1 MDRKDICAFLIGCE
15 AKDFLGY
22 ADKGDEGAVIIGP
35 DGRKHRFD
43 AAQLEQ
49 AERKAESR
57 SVPSR
62 DEAART
68 EAHPSKAGTGAPKPK
83 PPSKAGTR
91 KTKRTTKR
99 QPASKQTSKPKTG
112 AKP

>member
-1 MDRKDICAFLIGCE
+1 MDRKDICAFLIGCQ

-49 AERKAESR
+49 AERKAEAR
-57 SVPSR
+57 
-62 DEAART
+62 RT